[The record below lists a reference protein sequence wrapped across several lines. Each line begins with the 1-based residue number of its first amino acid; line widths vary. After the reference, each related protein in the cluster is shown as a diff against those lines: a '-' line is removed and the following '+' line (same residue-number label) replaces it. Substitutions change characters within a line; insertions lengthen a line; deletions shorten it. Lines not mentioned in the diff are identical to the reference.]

1 LSIVW
6 QDHSIGMMF
15 GESDMEDQKWSSSL
29 GTDQFGLSTENFE
42 VVEFKLKSQSEHTIN
57 GQHYDLEL

>member
-1 LSIVW
+1 
-6 QDHSIGMMF
+6 MMF